1 MNRAERRA
9 AKHNKPQY
17 DRNKRFD
24 PAYTLNKTAWMQV
37 YNEEEAAQLANSS
50 RMAWFKITT
59 GAGTVDDFDTLAT
72 MMNVIGILS
81 EEIDKSLLEIT
92 QPASLALAEMKI
104 RYMKHGKFAP
114 DASAL
119 KHVPPALDLHDE
131 ILKHMTPKKM
141 IDTIEIAIKRLKE
154 PLNG

>member
-9 AKHNKPQY
+9 AKHTKPHY

-24 PAYTLNKTAWMQV
+24 PEYTLNRTKWMQA
-37 YNEEEAAQLANSS
+37 YTEEEAAQLANSS

-59 GAGTVDDFDTLAT
+59 GEGTVDDFDTLAT

-92 QPASLALAEMKI
+92 QPAVMALANMKI

-114 DASAL
+114 DADAL
-119 KHVPPALDLHDE
+119 KTVPAALDLHDE

-154 PLNG
+154 PV